1 MLLISTAARVYLV
14 LFYLLIIADRFWR
27 DIGIKDKWYGH
38 WQLADR
44 LSFMDLTALFLV
56 FILVDCRIK
65 STGMLTNL
73 KARFWTCA
81 GVKQISHASVCF
93 LHPQSPT
100 AAGVWGPRHSP
111 PPLSRARVLSLPP
124 PSPRAMVPSSSA
136 TGGHGA
142 VLLHRPPPPPATLPS
157 SSAANL
163 VDFSLGTDTSGKA
176 PGWWSCQLVYSTIGG
191 GEKRERR

>member
-1 MLLISTAARVYLV
+1 MPHVSAPP
-14 LFYLLIIADRFWR
+14 
-27 DIGIKDKWYGH
+27 
-38 WQLADR
+38 
-44 LSFMDLTALFLV
+44 LTASKRLQAGIVVASAVTAVPRRGFGPEDSKFWAV
-56 FILVDCRIK
+56 QVRMYDD
-65 STGMLTNL
+65 G
-73 KARFWTCA
+73 RFQVL
-81 GVKQISHASVCF
+81 GRGRG
-93 LHPQSPT
+93 PQRRP
-100 AAGVWGPRHSP
+100 SP
-111 PPLSRARVLSLPP
+111 PSSLLMTKFGKEAVDHDAVLLPP